1 VARPKERAGSADG
14 YIGAKDHPDPTSW
27 NGASRFDRRARRVG
41 GEMDVSRTEPP
52 QYVAEHIRD
61 ALRND
66 PRVGELDVQVRI
78 TGRRVFVNGNVAT
91 AERQR
96 AITEIVEE
104 LLPDVEVLNE
114 TSIQSVPETEDQER
128 LA

>member
-1 VARPKERAGSADG
+1 
-14 YIGAKDHPDPTSW
+14 
-27 NGASRFDRRARRVG
+27 
-41 GEMDVSRTEPP
+41 MDVSRTEPP
-52 QYVAEHIRD
+52 QYVSERVRD
-61 ALRND
+61 ALRKD

-78 TGRRVFVNGNVAT
+78 TGSRVFVNGNVAT

-104 LLPDVEVLNE
+104 LLPDVEVCNE
-114 TSIQSVPETEDQER
+114 TSIQKVPETEEHER

>member
-1 VARPKERAGSADG
+1 
-14 YIGAKDHPDPTSW
+14 
-27 NGASRFDRRARRVG
+27 
-41 GEMDVSRTEPP
+41 MDVSRTEPP

-78 TGRRVFVNGNVAT
+78 TGGRVFVTGNVAT
-91 AERQR
+91 PERQR
-96 AITEIVEE
+96 AITDIVEE
-104 LLPDVEVLNE
+104 ILPEVEVCNE
-114 TSIQSVPETEDQER
+114 TSIQNAPETEDLER

>member
-1 VARPKERAGSADG
+1 
-14 YIGAKDHPDPTSW
+14 
-27 NGASRFDRRARRVG
+27 
-41 GEMDVSRTEPP
+41 MDVSRTEPP
-52 QYVAEHIRD
+52 QYVAEHVRD

-78 TGRRVFVNGNVAT
+78 TGGRVFVNGNVAT

-96 AITEIVEE
+96 AITKIVEE
-104 LLPDVEVLNE
+104 LLPDVEVCNE
-114 TSIQSVPETEDQER
+114 TSIQNVPETEDLER

>member
-1 VARPKERAGSADG
+1 
-14 YIGAKDHPDPTSW
+14 
-27 NGASRFDRRARRVG
+27 
-41 GEMDVSRTEPP
+41 
-52 QYVAEHIRD
+52 VAEHVRD

-78 TGRRVFVNGNVAT
+78 TGTRVFINGNVAT

-96 AITEIVEE
+96 AITKIVEK
-104 LLPDVEVLNE
+104 LLPDVEVCNE
-114 TSIQSVPETEDQER
+114 TSIQNVPETEDLER

>member
-1 VARPKERAGSADG
+1 
-14 YIGAKDHPDPTSW
+14 
-27 NGASRFDRRARRVG
+27 
-41 GEMDVSRTEPP
+41 MDVSRTEPP
-52 QYVAEHIRD
+52 QYVAEHVRG

-78 TGRRVFVNGNVAT
+78 TGSRVFVNGNVTT

-104 LLPDVEVLNE
+104 LLPDIEVCNE
-114 TSIQSVPETEDQER
+114 TSIQTAPETEGPER

>member
-1 VARPKERAGSADG
+1 MEATRS
-14 YIGAKDHPDPTSW
+14 
-27 NGASRFDRRARRVG
+27 
-41 GEMDVSRTEPP
+41 EPP

-61 ALRND
+61 ALRKD

-78 TGRRVFVNGNVAT
+78 TGNRVFVNGNVTT
-91 AERQR
+91 ADRQR

-104 LLPDVEVLNE
+104 LLPDIEVCNE
-114 TSIQSVPETEDQER
+114 TSIQSAPETEDQET

>member
-1 VARPKERAGSADG
+1 
-14 YIGAKDHPDPTSW
+14 
-27 NGASRFDRRARRVG
+27 
-41 GEMDVSRTEPP
+41 MDVSRTEPP
-52 QYVAEHIRD
+52 QYVAEHVRD

-78 TGRRVFVNGNVAT
+78 TGSRVFVSGNVAT

-96 AITEIVEE
+96 AITKIVEE
-104 LLPDVEVLNE
+104 LLPDVEVCNE
-114 TSIQSVPETEDQER
+114 TTIQNVPETEDLER

>member
-1 VARPKERAGSADG
+1 ME
-14 YIGAKDHPDPTSW
+14 
-27 NGASRFDRRARRVG
+27 
-41 GEMDVSRTEPP
+41 VSRTEPP
-52 QYVAEHIRD
+52 QYVAEHVRD

-78 TGRRVFVNGNVAT
+78 TGSRVFVNGNVAT

-104 LLPDVEVLNE
+104 LLPDVEVCNE
-114 TSIQSVPETEDQER
+114 TSIQNVPETEDLER